1 MGPAYA
7 RQINSLHYPYFGEKV
22 NSLRPGL
29 NYSLTSVA
37 GCYNLAVRL
46 LKHRFR
52 HTTVL
57 GIFLLA
63 LLSGIGF
70 GHIFGKP
77 SVWLIALAGL
87 VWAVSRLL
95 GRTLLSLLLIALF
108 AAGCGLWRGAQYA
121 RQLSIYDELYH
132 AQTTL
137 TVQAL
142 GDAVYGKGHQLTF
155 DAHNIQLEDGS
166 RIVGKIAVSGFGT
179 NAVFIGDTLEVT
191 GKLYPSSGSYQGRM
205 SYARLT
211 LLQHHQ
217 TLVDAFRRRFAAGI
231 GSSLPEPAA
240 PFALGLLIGQR
251 ATLPDSVKQD
261 LLMVGLTHIIAVS
274 GYNLTIML
282 RASKNLFARRS
293 KRLSTAFSLFLIG
306 VFLLIT
312 GNSASIVRAAIVSML
327 SIMAGY
333 YGRALKPLNLILIAA
348 VITAWAQP
356 TYVWG
361 DISWYL
367 SFLAFYGVLV
377 VSPLIA
383 GRVPKWLGE
392 WIIFQVALE
401 SISAEIMTLPIVLYT
416 FGQMSF
422 VALPANLIIAVLV
435 PVAMLLSLVAG
446 LAGMVAPLIAG
457 WLAWPATLVLTCML
471 DSAHLMAGLPHI
483 FAEEIGLSAF
493 QMLLLY
499 ALVGFLTLVIWF
511 NRPKSAT
518 VTDINQLLV

>member
-1 MGPAYA
+1 M
-7 RQINSLHYPYFGEKV
+7 
-22 NSLRPGL
+22 
-29 NYSLTSVA
+29 
-37 GCYNLAVRL
+37 RL
-46 LKHRFR
+46 LGRRYR
-52 HTTVL
+52 HTTGL
-57 GIFLLA
+57 GVFLLA
-63 LLSGIGF
+63 LLVGIGF
-70 GHIFGKP
+70 GRHCGAP
-77 SVWLIALAGL
+77 PGWLIVTAGFGWL
-87 VWAVSRLL
+87 VCRLH
-95 GRTLLSLLLIALF
+95 GRTLVSLFLVALF
-108 AAGCGLWRGAQYA
+108 AAGCGLWRGAHYA
-121 RQLSIYDELYH
+121 QQLSVYDELYH
-132 AQTTL
+132 VKTTL

-142 GDAVYGKGHQLTF
+142 GDAVYGKGQQLTF

-166 RIVGKIAVSGFGT
+166 RIVGKIAISGFGA
-179 NAVFIGDTLEVT
+179 NAVFIGDTLEAT

-205 SYARLT
+205 SYAQLT
-211 LLQHHQ
+211 VLRHHQ
-217 TLVDAFRRRFAAGI
+217 TLIDTFRRRFAAGI
-231 GSSLPEPAA
+231 GSALPEPAA

-282 RASKNLFARRS
+282 RASKNLFAKRS
-293 KRLSTAFSLFLIG
+293 KRVSTGFSLFLIG

-333 YGRALKPLNLILIAA
+333 YGRAFKPVNLILIAA

-383 GRVPKWLGE
+383 ERVPRWLGE
-392 WIIFQVALE
+392 RIIFQVALE
-401 SISAEIMTLPIVLYT
+401 SVSAEIMTLPIVLYT

-446 LAGMVAPLIAG
+446 LAGMLAPLVAG
-457 WLAWPATLVLTCML
+457 WLAWPATLVLTYML
-471 DSAHLMAGLPHI
+471 DSAHLMASLPHI
-483 FAEEIGLSAF
+483 FAEGIGLTAS
-493 QMLLLY
+493 QMVMLY

-511 NRPKSAT
+511 NRSKSAT